1 MWLQLPWKLKYEG
14 IIERHKNLAPCDRV
28 EVAKEMQGDEV
39 SEVVVK
45 DLRPQHF
52 VDDGTMR

>member
-1 MWLQLPWKLKYEG
+1 LPWKLKYEG
-14 IIERHKNLAPCDRV
+14 IIERNKNLAPCDRV

-39 SEVVVK
+39 SEAVVK